1 MSALPKA
8 LLIFAFVI
16 PLAIVMG
23 FLLADPTDSTSMI
36 GVGVLLT
43 LLLSPFLIRHH
54 HTALIISATAFINAF
69 FIPGRPEMWMLLS
82 GLSLIVSI
90 ASWPL
95 DRESRRYC
103 GFRSLDLSVIF
114 MVLIVLFT
122 MRATGGAGL
131 NILGAQVFGGRRYVT
146 MLAAAVGYFA
156 LVLHPLSLS
165 RAKVLGSTFWAM
177 SGTAILGN
185 LAFALGPNFYFFF
198 YLFPVEFV
206 LSQANAE
213 DITLAGGVVRL
224 SGLAPL
230 GFGIIYWLL
239 SRFGLRGVLDITKSW
254 RMILAVAGIVFIM
267 LAGFRSNVILLVL
280 LLVTLFF
287 FEELHRTVKAGILAL
302 VLLLMAVFVVGF
314 SERLPLTI
322 QRSLSFL
329 PLKVSSLAKAD
340 AEGSL
345 QWRLDMW
352 KVVVSDIPRYFW
364 IGKGFSINPSD
375 LYFTKEALRRG
386 FYSPSEA
393 ARLAGD
399 YHNGP
404 LSVIIPFGIFGVIG
418 FCWFLVSVFWVLRN
432 NYKYGHPELENL
444 NRFFLAFFVARV
456 IFFVVFFGAATS
468 DFWLFAALAGLNL
481 SMNRGMA
488 SRPEFNPIES
498 LPSTSTTIN
507 PSTVQLPMPSVAR
520 IKLQNAPQ

>member
-23 FLLADPTDSTSMI
+23 FFLADPTDSTSLI
-36 GVGVLLT
+36 GVGFLLVF
-43 LLLSPFLIRHH
+43 LLSPFLIRYH
-54 HTALIISATAFINAF
+54 HTALIVSATAFINAF
-69 FIPGRPEMWMLLS
+69 FLPGRPEMWMLLA
-82 GLSLIVSI
+82 GVSLIVSI

-95 DRESRRYC
+95 DREARRYC

-114 MVLIVLFT
+114 MALVVLFT
-122 MRATGGAGL
+122 MKATGGAGL

-156 LVLHPLSLS
+156 LVAHPLSLQK
-165 RAKVLGSTFWAM
+165 AKTLGSIFWAM

-185 LAFALGPNFYFFF
+185 MAYALGPSFFFFF

-213 DITLAGGVVRL
+213 DITLAGGVVRF

-239 SRFGLRGVLDITKSW
+239 SRFGLRGVLDIAKSW
-254 RMILAVAGIVFIM
+254 RIILAVVAVVLIM
-267 LAGFRSNVILLVL
+267 LAGFRSNIILISLIITV
-280 LLVTLFF
+280 LFF
-287 FEELHRTVKAGILAL
+287 IEKIHRTINSGILAL
-302 VLLLMAVFVVGF
+302 VLLFASFFVIGF
-314 SERLPLTI
+314 SERMPLTI

-329 PLKVSSLAKAD
+329 PVKVSSLAKAD

-352 KVVVSDIPRYFW
+352 SVVVTDIPRYFW
-364 IGKGFSINPSD
+364 VGKGFSINPTD

-404 LSVIIPFGIFGVIG
+404 LSVIIPFGIWGVIG
-418 FCWFLVSVFWVLRN
+418 FVWFLTSVYWVLRHN
-432 NYKYGHPELENL
+432 HKYGHPELQTL
-444 NRFFLAFFVARV
+444 NTFFLGFFIARV

-481 SMNRGMA
+481 SMNRGLA
-488 SRPEFNPIES
+488 SRSGVDQTEAVVPTRAAIGSSTPQMA
-498 LPSTSTTIN
+498 LPA
-507 PSTVQLPMPSVAR
+507 VAQ
-520 IKLQNAPQ
+520 IKL